1 MTKKGSKK
9 NRDLR
14 LKIAILESGRTQ
26 RIVSM
31 RARIGEVRLSKLV
44 RNPALATAD
53 ERDALAKYL
62 ERPVADLF
70 PAFRKR
76 RRGDDADQAVSA

>member
-1 MTKKGSKK
+1 MTKKGFKK

-26 RIVSM
+26 RVVSM

-44 RNPALATAD
+44 RNPALATTD
-53 ERDALAKYL
+53 EREALAKYL
-62 ERPVADLF
+62 ERSVVDLF
-70 PAFRKR
+70 PAARKR
-76 RRGDDADQAVSA
+76 RDDDADQAVSA